1 MSKKIIKGKPFDF
14 GYNPITEIGGD
25 PDMLMD
31 FGILRLKSG
40 QVFEDNSA
48 LERAYLLVYGEI
60 TLEYNKSSIKINR
73 PNCFDYA
80 PWVLHLPADVPVR
93 ITGVAEDSEITVN
106 KTVNPRIFDAKL
118 YEPKDTPDEFRGAGT
133 MQETSTRIVR
143 TTFDYNNAPYA
154 NLVIGEVIGF
164 PGKWSSYPPHFHPQ
178 PEIYYY
184 KTYPTGGHAFAEVGD
199 DVFKISG
206 NDTILIQSGMTHPH
220 VTYPGY
226 ALWYLWAIRHLDG
239 NPYITPTF
247 VPEHEWV
254 AKPDAKFWSYSNKK
268 EMK

>member
-1 MSKKIIKGKPFDF
+1 
-14 GYNPITEIGGD
+14 
-25 PDMLMD
+25 
-31 FGILRLKSG
+31 
-40 QVFEDNSA
+40 
-48 LERAYLLVYGEI
+48 
-60 TLEYNKSSIKINR
+60 
-73 PNCFDYA
+73 
-80 PWVLHLPADVPVR
+80 
-93 ITGVAEDSEITVN
+93 
-106 KTVNPRIFDAKL
+106 
-118 YEPKDTPDEFRGAGT
+118 

-206 NDTILIQSGMTHPH
+206 NDTVLIQSGMTHPH

-226 ALWYLWAIRHLDG
+226 ALWYLWAIRHWTEIRILHQPLYRNMNG
-239 NPYITPTF
+239 LPNRMQNFGLTAI
-247 VPEHEWV
+247 
-254 AKPDAKFWSYSNKK
+254 KRR
-268 EMK
+268 